1 MNKIK
6 NLIKKTKNY
15 YQYYGFKKTCNAI
28 WYQVKIRIFKRKVYI
43 DMTEKYKN
51 FDLNI
56 QNKKECAIYK
66 KNKNIFIFA
75 TVPYFDV
82 GGGQRSAQLTKIF
95 NKLGYSIYYIY
106 AYECTES
113 DIPMISI
120 PAVYHKYIENAKY
133 EEISD
138 YAKENDVFIFEAP
151 IKLFEKFLGLAI
163 LKKCKI
169 VYENIDNWE
178 TSLGDMFFS
187 KDTLKLMLTHAD
199 MIVSTANKLVEQT
212 KNYIR
217 EYCNEPKN
225 VYYLANAVDDELFD
239 PRKQYVKPDDLICGV
254 KTLLYYGSLW
264 GEWFD
269 WNIIKKVANS
279 NENISIN
286 LIGDYNNIKHIKQ
299 EMPSNVHFLGIKK
312 QEELPSYL
320 KYSDFAILPFKTGKI
335 GDYVSPLKIFEYIS
349 MNKRILAT
357 NLPDIQNYPKIFI
370 SSNPDDWIKEINISD
385 TKKISEQSISERDI
399 FINNNNWYSRCSKI
413 LDVLF
418 PVNSKKLQNDAYNN
432 LSIVILNYNNK
443 NVIFKCIDT
452 LYYYKDR
459 YNYQIIVVDNMS
471 TDGSYEILERDYQ
484 DKITLIQNH
493 KNGCSSG
500 RNLGVQNSTGKYILF
515 LDSDE
520 WVLNK
525 YWLDNYTDI
534 LLQNKQVGAVGW
546 GAGWFNKLGFAYKVV
561 DSYEFKYME
570 PNMIARNDIGY
581 LATCGFIIS
590 KELFEKIG
598 GFDLNYDPTCYED
611 TDLSLK
617 IRHFGK
623 EIYYS
628 THLGVGHLPHQTT
641 KSGTES
647 HNKLIKKKGEYFLN
661 KWKKINN
668 DLIFKYVK

>member
-15 YQYYGFKKTCNAI
+15 YQYYGFKKTCSAI
-28 WYQVKIRIFKRKVYI
+28 WYQVKIKIFKRKVCI

-56 QNKKECAIYK
+56 KEKKECAIYK
-66 KNKNIFIFA
+66 KNRNIFIFA

-95 NKLGYSIYYIY
+95 NKMGFSIYYIY
-106 AYECTES
+106 AYESAES

-133 EEISD
+133 EEISN
-138 YAKENDVFIFEAP
+138 YAKEDDIFIFEAP
-151 IKLFEKFLGLAI
+151 IKSFEKFLGLAI

-187 KDTLKLMLTHAD
+187 KDTLKLMIIHAD
-199 MIVSTANKLVEQT
+199 MIISTANKLVEQT

-217 EYCNEPKN
+217 EYCNKPKD

-320 KYSDFAILPFKTGKI
+320 QYSDFAILPFKTGKI

-349 MNKRILAT
+349 MNKKILAT
-357 NLPDIQNYPKIFI
+357 NLPDIQNYPQIFI

-385 TKKISEQSISERDI
+385 TNKFSEQSISERDM
-399 FINNNNWYSRCSKI
+399 FINNNNWYSRCSRI

-418 PVNSKKLQNDAYNN
+418 PANSKRLQNDAYNN

-471 TDGSYEILERDYQ
+471 DDGSYEILEKNYQ
-484 DKITLIQNH
+484 DKITLIQNN

-520 WVLNK
+520 WILNK

-617 IRHFGK
+617 IRNFGK
-623 EIYYS
+623 EIFYS

-641 KSGTES
+641 KSGTEA

-668 DLIFKYVK
+668 NLIFKYVK